1 MTGLKMEKKNKVKV
15 IEDYLDYL
23 RTERVQ
29 ELETVVRQLET
40 GKVKLDDA
48 VQAYEKGVALKNLC
62 EEKLKN
68 AKSKID
74 LLVIDNTSIPTQ
86 MEDFDANINE

>member
-1 MTGLKMEKKNKVKV
+1 MQE
-15 IEDYLDYL
+15 IESLSFEDAMS
-23 RTERVQ
+23 

-40 GKVKLDDA
+40 GKVKLDEA
-48 VQAYEKGVALKNLC
+48 ISAYEYGVKLKNFC

-74 LLVIDNTSIPTQ
+74 LLVIGSQNTPVET
-86 MEDFDANINE
+86 EDFDDKLNQPA

>member
-1 MTGLKMEKKNKVKV
+1 MTNELEKLSF
-15 IEDYLDYL
+15 EDAM
-23 RTERVQ
+23 Q
-29 ELETVVRQLET
+29 ELETVVRQLES

-48 VQAYEKGVALKNLC
+48 VKAYERGVLLKNLC

-74 LLVIDNTSIPTQ
+74 LLVISDNNTPIKA
-86 MEDFDANINE
+86 ENFDDTINK

>member
-1 MTGLKMEKKNKVKV
+1 MTENLKNLSFE
-15 IEDYLDYL
+15 EAL
-23 RTERVQ
+23 Q

-48 VQAYEKGVALKNLC
+48 VQAYEKGVMLKNLC

-74 LLVIDNTSIPTQ
+74 ILVIDNNSTPTQ
-86 MEDFDANINE
+86 MEDFDENING

>member
-1 MTGLKMEKKNKVKV
+1 MTEDIKNLSF
-15 IEDYLDYL
+15 E
-23 RTERVQ
+23 EAMQ
-29 ELETVVRQLET
+29 ELETVVRQLES

-48 VQAYEKGVALKNLC
+48 VKSYEKGVALKNLC

-74 LLVIDNTSIPTQ
+74 LLVIGSDNLPVAAK
-86 MEDFDANINE
+86 DFDDEINK